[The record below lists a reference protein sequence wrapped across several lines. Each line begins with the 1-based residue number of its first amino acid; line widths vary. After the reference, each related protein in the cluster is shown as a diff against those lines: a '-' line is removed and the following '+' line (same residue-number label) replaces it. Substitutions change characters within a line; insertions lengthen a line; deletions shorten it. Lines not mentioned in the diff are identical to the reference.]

1 MKKILIL
8 LIIII
13 TVSCINNT
21 VTSNNSQQQMTNLY
35 EGNLYGNGVEGLQ
48 KENIVI
54 KSKKD
59 WNALLE
65 KLDSENKTSDQFNKN
80 IDFSKKYVLIAVDDV
95 RNTGGYSI
103 KINKIQEIKNILN
116 VYVTTKSPKPTDM
129 VATAI
134 MQPIHIVLINKT
146 DNNIVF
152 VEK

>member
-8 LIIII
+8 LTIIVTI
-13 TVSCINNT
+13 SCINNT
-21 VTSNNSQQQMTNLY
+21 VTSNNSQQQMTSLY
-35 EGNLYGNGVEGLQ
+35 EGNLYGDGVEGLQ

-59 WNALLE
+59 WSTLLE
-65 KLDSENKTSDQFNKN
+65 KLDSENKISDQFNKN
-80 IDFSKKYVLIAVDDV
+80 IDFSKKHVIIAVDDV

-103 KINKIQEIKNILN
+103 KINKIQEIKNNLN
-116 VYVTTKSPKPTDM
+116 IYVTTMSPKPTDM
-129 VATAI
+129 VTTAI

-146 DNNIVF
+146 DKNIVF